1 MTCPTSVTVA
11 SSPTCLLSGTALPS
25 SDSGVVTTTLWDN
38 HSKEHALSQ
47 LVRPFSQADIEAG
60 PVLPSLKKGTLW
72 CCPRLV
78 SFAVKWAN
86 AQTLCL
92 TRLGA
97 KARHKSRLEKSALTF
112 LLQLTRSGVAP
123 TGRGQEII
131 YIFYICHIYT
141 HRLIYIYCV
150 CLCMYACMHVYT
162 QMCTCDVNLLYLISA
177 NDNLIS
183 TKQQDILRGRC

>member
-1 MTCPTSVTVA
+1 MGQPQQRARSEPT
-11 SSPTCLLSGTALPS
+11 GQ
-25 SDSGVVTTTLWDN
+25 TLC
-38 HSKEHALSQ
+38 
-47 LVRPFSQADIEAG
+47 QADIEAG

-112 LLQLTRSGVAP
+112 LLQLTRSEVAP
-123 TGRGQEII
+123 TGRGQERNYI
-131 YIFYICHIYT
+131 YTLYMSHIYT
-141 HRLIYIYCV
+141 QTHTYTV
-150 CLCMYACMHVYT
+150 CAYVCMHACVHPDVY
-162 QMCTCDVNLLYLISA
+162 M
-177 NDNLIS
+177 
-183 TKQQDILRGRC
+183 